1 MKTEIFAQAIL
12 NRFRLKFLYEH
23 KKVTMDPYLIAFNS
37 SGKKVIFGRINKTNE
52 IKQFE
57 YDKIFNI
64 KTVNNSQFSPIIP
77 ILPTVN

>member
-12 NRFRLKFLYEH
+12 NRFRLCFLYGH
-23 KKVTMDPYLIAFNS
+23 QKVTMDPYLIAHNRN
-37 SGKKVIFGRINKTNE
+37 GKKVIFGRINRTNE
-52 IKQFE
+52 IRQFE

-64 KTVNNSQFSPIIP
+64 KTVDNTQFSPIIP